1 MHASFSVPSRRT
13 VACSCSSDNCGDG
26 GLPVTCC
33 RLGHHTC
40 RSDAT
45 SPGLA
50 MPMFAVPFTRSEE
63 GNEFRHR
70 AAERLSVSAH
80 QSPLAQA
87 VAIRPAALGPTR
99 LIHPILV
106 CAFGEHLMLLPSSLV
121 FAFLRKVDGCLLRFA
136 MDAGPYPGGRRRRW
150 RDALFAGPFRQRLGR
165 TKFAE
170 PSRDNALRFFHRL
183 SRKAP
188 IHLLSFSVQEF
199 AFMRS

>member
-1 MHASFSVPSRRT
+1 VHASFSVPSRRT
-13 VACSCSSDNCGDG
+13 VACSCSSDNYGDG
-26 GLPVTCC
+26 GLPATCC
-33 RLGHHTC
+33 RLGHPLKQWLHVQPLTL
-40 RSDAT
+40 S
-45 SPGLA
+45 
-50 MPMFAVPFTRSEE
+50 
-63 GNEFRHR
+63 R
-70 AAERLSVSAH
+70 AR
-80 QSPLAQA
+80 
-87 VAIRPAALGPTR
+87 GPTR

-170 PSRDNALRFFHRL
+170 PSRDRALRFIHRL